1 MAFLKWAVCLQGDGN
16 AFIFQ
21 DDPAVFT
28 FSMHGAGNFPV
39 RKQISDMDIP
49 LPDGTNDNTYL
60 RCVPA
65 ISELGASMTS
75 ADRGPAVSVKQQLP
89 AV

>member
-1 MAFLKWAVCLQGDGN
+1 M
-16 AFIFQ
+16 
-21 DDPAVFT
+21 FT

-60 RCVPA
+60 RYVLAKP
-65 ISELGASMTS
+65 ELSASIKL
-75 ADRGPAVSVKQQLP
+75 AGRCPAVSQAQQLSS
-89 AV
+89 V

>member
-1 MAFLKWAVCLQGDGN
+1 MLHLQGDGN

-28 FSMHGAGNFPV
+28 FSMHGAGNFPT

-49 LPDGTNDNTYL
+49 LPDGTNDTTYL

-65 ISELGASMTS
+65 SSELSASSTF
-75 ADRGPAVSVKQQLP
+75 AKRCPPVFKERQLST
-89 AV
+89 V